1 MPYRLTNPAQIEIV
15 IVSKAEL
22 EKINRAITNQ
32 IKYNRWRNTQTI
44 IDWFKSIPN
53 KTKARFM
60 KFCIVEFYPSIIE
73 RLLDNALSYAK
84 TLTTIPKNII
94 QLIKHEGKSLLLT
107 EENTCIKKR
116 EWFIWCYNG
125 SHNGA
130 EVYKSIGIYLLE
142 KLSKV
147 YIEMTGCLLLEMQT
161 DTNLFV
167 WKIFNC
173 YFP

>member
-1 MPYRLTNPAQIEIV
+1 MKQYADRPGYVTLKDRIEKFKTKLPCRLTNPAQIKIV

-32 IKYNRWRNTQTI
+32 IKYNKQRNNQTI

-107 EENTCIKKR
+107 EGNTCIKKR
-116 EWFIWCYNG
+116 E
-125 SHNGA
+125 
-130 EVYKSIGIYLLE
+130 
-142 KLSKV
+142 
-147 YIEMTGCLLLEMQT
+147 
-161 DTNLFV
+161 
-167 WKIFNC
+167 
-173 YFP
+173 